1 MTRLS
6 MEAQEC
12 MVRGRWLDLAS
23 LMLTSADLMFSKA
36 SDKGTVFSI
45 NLFMTQIVLKECG
58 IGCTYGPEQK
68 DKEIN

>member
-1 MTRLS
+1 MTRLC

-36 SDKGTVFSI
+36 SDKGTVCFS
-45 NLFMTQIVLKECG
+45 LMLEFVHDRDCS
-58 IGCTYGPEQK
+58 
-68 DKEIN
+68 